1 GAGRKR
7 RFCQLPPF
15 VGLCPLGLT
24 DALGGVAGGESDA
37 SSRWRA
43 VRADRGCRPR
53 LSCDG
58 PRVPLRSEAAGQ
70 DRPDDQG
77 ALRPARPDQRRRRA
91 GRNPQRRDGQPQ
103 GHAERRRHQQ
113 RFRAA
118 PEWPRHGPRD
128 RPDRR
133 RQHADRQEQDRQ
145 RDDHDHQLP
154 ERRADLLRPADP
166 ALAVPGRRDR
176 RAVQSARGLRL
187 PVHAERRRR
196 LPAVRPEQPAEQR
209 RHDDDRPGQDRSV
222 HRATRNRLAGSR
234 PVSDRGAVRSDEV
247 VGAVGAAGRLERQD
261 LRHRRLGLRHASRR
275 DHRARRDGRRG
286 AEARVHGVVHR
297 ARPQHAELQSRRAG
311 RVDDDGEG
319 AHRRAVRP
327 DPLHDRQRLLGG
339 SIYQQQAANEYP
351 GIFDGILPA
360 CSFPDSWSTA
370 IEVVD
375 CRLLVDYF
383 DDPSKWAPGVAWP
396 PNQQAAVEGHP
407 GPNICQSWIN
417 VYGFDE
423 GGNPRQ
429 TNGPTGLNLQSCNV
443 ERGVAPDKAYDPQTN
458 PGGVRCDLGSY
469 FVNELGERAPQFWG
483 PIEQALGHGFVAPP
497 FDNVGV
503 QYGLG
508 ALQAGTIT
516 PAQFIDLNQKV
527 GGRTIDYDPSP
538 DRVDT
543 PESNWAVTYQG
554 GLYNEGNNMH
564 LPIIDLRGH

>member
-1 GAGRKR
+1 MTAPLDCRLVRVVRGSGAPEGVRGVRGDSVNFRPLWGYARSVSPMPWGAWPKER
-7 RFCQLPPF
+7 AMQAAVGARSARIVGVVLVFLATGLASFSEAKLPARTGPTIK
-15 VGLCPLGLT
+15 VLSNQPDLISGG
-24 DALGGVAGGESDA
+24 DALVEILNAGTGSLRATLNGADI
-37 SSRWRA
+37 SSA
-43 VRADRGCRPR
+43 F
-53 LSCDG
+53 
-58 PRVPLRSEAAGQ
+58 
-70 DRPDDQG
+70 
-77 ALRPARPDQRRRRA
+77 ALRPN
-91 GRNPQRRDGQPQ
+91 GRVMGLVTGLIDGANTLTVKSKTGSATITITNYPNGGPIFSGPQIQP
-103 GHAERRRHQQ
+103 
-113 RFRAA
+113 
-118 PEWPRHGPRD
+118 WPC
-128 RPDRR
+128 
-133 RQHADRQEQDRQ
+133 
-145 RDDHDHQLP
+145 
-154 ERRADLLRPADP
+154 
-166 ALAVPGRRDR
+166 
-176 RAVQSARGLRL
+176 
-187 PVHAERRRR
+187 
-196 LPAVRPEQPAEQR
+196 
-209 RHDDDRPGQDRSV
+209 
-222 HRATRNRLAGSR
+222 LAGA
-234 PVSDRGAVRSDEV
+234 PDVMVDEALKRGFMVWSTALDHNTQNCNLV
-247 VGAVGAAGRLERQD
+247 VQAESMMMAKERIVEQYGPI
-261 LRHRRLGLRHASRR
+261 RYTIGS
-275 DHRARRDGRRG
+275 GC
-286 AEARVHGVVHR
+286 
-297 ARPQHAELQSRRAG
+297 S
-311 RVDDDGEG
+311 
-319 AHRRAVRP
+319 
-327 DPLHDRQRLLGG
+327 GG
-339 SIYQQQAANEYP
+339 SIYQQQAANDYP

-443 ERGVAPDKAYDPQTN
+443 EQGVGPDKAYDPQTN

-508 ALQAGTIT
+508 ALQVDTIT

-543 PESNWAVTYQG
+543 PESNWAATYQG
-554 GLYNEGNNMH
+554 GLYNEGNNMY
-564 LPIIDLRGH
+564 LPIIDLRGHDVEEIHHDYRSYVM